1 MTANRFN
8 ALSPAKQRKALL
20 KKGVY
25 LADKVTDTFSI
36 IVFKLYGFYVEIF
49 YPRDSDE
56 IAWVKSFDEQDRLA
70 QYRVRRNFSN
80 G

>member
-8 ALSPAKQRKALL
+8 ALSQTKQCRALL
-20 KKGVY
+20 KKGIFM
-25 LADKVTDTFSI
+25 AEKATDTFSI

-56 IAWVKSFDEQDRLA
+56 IAWVKSFDEQDKPS
-70 QYRVRRNFSN
+70 QNWISN
-80 G
+80 ISHG